1 LVKTNQ
7 IPDNAHTERTAS
19 QCWLL
24 LILKRK
30 EKTYLF
36 TFTQEFYIFVNK
48 KPPLCIMKHKA
59 VFCNFPKQKP
69 ICCVLHF
76 YILEKTKEKNL
87 FLEGYRTIKFD
98 DHLYDCRQAARL
110 FIFQQNC
117 FTTKQIND
125 DIQQTSTKGN

>member
-1 LVKTNQ
+1 LKKKSYQVLVSTCPNGLVKTSQ

-24 LILKRK
+24 LMLKRK

-48 KPPLCIMKHKA
+48 KPPLCIIKHKA
-59 VFCNFPKQKP
+59 VFAIFQNKNQYVVF
-69 ICCVLHF
+69 H
-76 YILEKTKEKNL
+76 ILEKTKEKNL

-110 FIFQQNC
+110 FIF
-117 FTTKQIND
+117 
-125 DIQQTSTKGN
+125 